1 MEYLDPPSHVLNKA
15 VGAQIPHLDKKV
27 AGGRTHSH
35 LCILKPKKFGPDTKV
50 LTVGGEY
57 RSLEKGNEFKCLLLQ
72 TLGNSI

>member
-1 MEYLDPPSHVLNKA
+1 MKPLGLKFL
-15 VGAQIPHLDKKV
+15 ILTKKWRVV
-27 AGGRTHSH
+27 AP
-35 LCILKPKKFGPDTKV
+35 ILIYVFSNPKLGPDTKV